1 MHVTPVATT
10 LPLLLLLGAAP
21 PMPFPAPS
29 AGEFGPRAEIAD
41 GLPIL
46 SLVGGDGRSQH
57 RTGEGAPDNVGAF
70 RFICGA
76 GQNNN
81 DDPLVAPGKA
91 GGAPH
96 THQWYGNLGG
106 RFDSTYASLRRSGA
120 STCGGKGNRTAY
132 WMPDMRSGA
141 RVLRPDWVAIYYKRH
156 PHGSRYCTR
165 GDAAFVGDCVGVP
178 NDLHM
183 IFGYDFLTGKAPT
196 GSVAFKCVDERTWS
210 NRSDYVSDMVEA
222 ASHCQQGDVMDVTIH
237 APECWDGTALDSAN
251 HRDHV
256 AYRDPTGRCPT
267 SHPKLFPQFTL
278 QAAYRVDANLDR
290 SGHWSAGK
298 QTWYLSCDRMPG
310 KSDMRPGTC
319 MHQDYFEAW
328 NSRIK
333 KAWTDNCIDRLL
345 NCSGGD
351 LGNGYGL
358 KPDAPA
364 ALVEAR
370 RYVAVPGGN
379 GGSEASHRH

>member
-1 MHVTPVATT
+1 M
-10 LPLLLLLGAAP
+10 
-21 PMPFPAPS
+21 
-29 AGEFGPRAEIAD
+29 
-41 GLPIL
+41 
-46 SLVGGDGRSQH
+46 
-57 RTGEGAPDNVGAF
+57 
-70 RFICGA
+70 
-76 GQNNN
+76 
-81 DDPLVAPGKA
+81 
-91 GGAPH
+91 
-96 THQWYGNLGG
+96 
-106 RFDSTYASLRRSGA
+106 
-120 STCGGKGNRTAY
+120 
-132 WMPDMRSGA
+132 
-141 RVLRPDWVAIYYKRH
+141 LRPDWVAIYYKRH